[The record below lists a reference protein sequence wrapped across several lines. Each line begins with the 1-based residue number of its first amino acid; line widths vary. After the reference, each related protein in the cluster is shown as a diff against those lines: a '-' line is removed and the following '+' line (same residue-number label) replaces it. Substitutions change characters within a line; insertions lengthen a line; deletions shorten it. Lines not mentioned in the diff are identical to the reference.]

1 MPTPRRDSLH
11 SGLVDTAT
19 SARPLEPRAAPR
31 PRPPADA
38 QEMGAKWTI
47 SYSRPAHLHIGG
59 AAPPKRPPEKTGGL
73 TYRSLPGFSSRQVL
87 ASILF
92 PTAKRQEA
100 RPRDGR
106 STEPVG
112 PSQPRAGAVRVPL
125 VDRLP
130 AAGLT
135 PWRAPPP
142 RLPAAVHPQGPG
154 RGCGVHGHRLCQAS
168 GQVSAIG
175 ASLTDLSRSTGR
187 RPQVSPYLP
196 LVTPLRCKAR
206 WARVL
211 PLEALSPAQGSRVV
225 SLQPG
230 PSVLPPN
237 NPSVSLT
244 VPVSRGHRF
253 VQAAE

>member
-11 SGLVDTAT
+11 SGLVDTAR
-19 SARPLEPRAAPR
+19 SARSLEPRAAPR

-100 RPRDGR
+100 RPRDRR

-130 AAGLT
+130 AAGLM
-135 PWRAPPP
+135 PWRAPPRLGCP
-142 RLPAAVHPQGPG
+142 RLYTPESGQGLRRSWAQTVPGVGSGKCHPSLPHRPLTEHGEEATGVPLPASGHTATVQGQVGQGPAPRGLISCTGLSGGQPAARTLGPPPEQPL
-154 RGCGVHGHRLCQAS
+154 GVPYCPCVS
-168 GQVSAIG
+168 G
-175 ASLTDLSRSTGR
+175 
-187 RPQVSPYLP
+187 PQV
-196 LVTPLRCKAR
+196 C
-206 WARVL
+206 
-211 PLEALSPAQGSRVV
+211 
-225 SLQPG
+225 
-230 PSVLPPN
+230 PSC
-237 NPSVSLT
+237 
-244 VPVSRGHRF
+244 
-253 VQAAE
+253 

>member
-11 SGLVDTAT
+11 SGLVDTAR
-19 SARPLEPRAAPR
+19 SARSLEPRAAPR

-59 AAPPKRPPEKTGGL
+59 AAPPKRPPEKTGG
-73 TYRSLPGFSSRQVL
+73 PHIQVL
-87 ASILF
+87 ARVLESPSPCKHFISNGQA
-92 PTAKRQEA
+92 PGSQT
-100 RPRDGR
+100 PRRAEHRAGR
-106 STEPVG
+106 SIPASCGRRTCAPRG
-112 PSQPRAGAVRVPL
+112 P
-125 VDRLP
+125 P
-130 AAGLT
+130 ARGGPNALESPPASAARGCT
-135 PWRAPPP
+135 PPS
-142 RLPAAVHPQGPG
+142 PG
-154 RGCGVHGHRLCQAS
+154 RGCGVHGHRLSQVS
-168 GQVSAIG
+168 GQVSAIR

-196 LVTPLRCKAR
+196 LVTPLQCKAR